1 MFSLYLTKMNI
12 HIDNFDMREISVEL
26 LNRMVYLHSYLENDW
41 TIKKRDG
48 CYIMTKESNKIIIS
62 DSCDYTKLKINK
74 DSVNKCTTNKCTTN
88 KCTTNKC
95 TSNKCTSNKCSG
107 NNTCGNDNNH
117 YDDVNDMRYI
127 LYFLYNVLNNG
138 WSIKKSQYTE
148 YVFIKNHEGKKEYFS
163 NKYLHTFLKDNFKL
177 NLIK

>member
-12 HIDNFDMREISVEL
+12 HIDNFDMREISTEL

-48 CYIMTKESNKIIIS
+48 CYIMIKESNKIIIS
-62 DSCDYTKLKINK
+62 DSCDYSKLKINK
-74 DSVNKCTTNKCTTN
+74 DSVNKCISNKCTTN
-88 KCTTNKC
+88 KC
-95 TSNKCTSNKCSG
+95 SG
-107 NNTCGNDNNH
+107 NKMNTNTCGNDNNH

>member
-12 HIDNFDMREISVEL
+12 HIDNFDTREISREL
-26 LNRMVYLHSYLENDW
+26 LNRMNYLHSYLEKDW
-41 TIKKRDG
+41 TIKKRDN

-62 DSCDYTKLKINK
+62 DSCDYSKLKMNK
-74 DSVNKCTTNKCTTN
+74 DCTNKCTTN
-88 KCTTNKC
+88 KCIMNK
-95 TSNKCTSNKCSG
+95 SD
-107 NNTCGNDNNH
+107 NNTLGNDNNR
-117 YDDVNDMRYI
+117 YEDTDNMKYI

-163 NKYLHTFLKDNFKL
+163 NKYLHSFLKDNFNF

>member
-12 HIDNFDMREISVEL
+12 HIDNFDMRELSTEM
-26 LNRMVYLHSYLENDW
+26 LNRMVYLHSYLENEW
-41 TIKKRDG
+41 TIKKRDS

-62 DSCDYTKLKINK
+62 DSCDYSKLKINK
-74 DSVNKCTTNKCTTN
+74 DCMNKSVMNKNGMNKCITNK
-88 KCTTNKC
+88 
-95 TSNKCTSNKCSG
+95 SG

-117 YDDVNDMRYI
+117 YEDANDMRYI

>member
-62 DSCDYTKLKINK
+62 DSCDYSKLKINK
-74 DSVNKCTTNKCTTN
+74 
-88 KCTTNKC
+88 
-95 TSNKCTSNKCSG
+95 
-107 NNTCGNDNNH
+107 
-117 YDDVNDMRYI
+117 
-127 LYFLYNVLNNG
+127 
-138 WSIKKSQYTE
+138 E
-148 YVFIKNHEGKKEYFS
+148 
-163 NKYLHTFLKDNFKL
+163 LKDLLFSSNRHYMHLFDIL
-177 NLIK
+177 TLDIDLE

>member
-12 HIDNFDMREISVEL
+12 HIDNFDMRELSTEM
-26 LNRMVYLHSYLENDW
+26 LNRMVYLHSYLENEW

-62 DSCDYTKLKINK
+62 DSCDYSKLKMNKDCINK
-74 DSVNKCTTNKCTTN
+74 SVINKSVINK
-88 KCTTNKC
+88 
-95 TSNKCTSNKCSG
+95 SG
-107 NNTCGNDNNH
+107 NNTLGNDNNR
-117 YDDVNDMRYI
+117 YEDTDNMKYI

-163 NKYLHTFLKDNFKL
+163 NKYLHSFLKDNFNF

>member
-62 DSCDYTKLKINK
+62 DSCDYSKLKINK
-74 DSVNKCTTNKCTTN
+74 DSVNKCSNNKCIAN
-88 KCTTNKC
+88 KT
-95 TSNKCTSNKCSG
+95 
-107 NNTCGNDNNH
+107 DNNAH
-117 YDDVNDMRYI
+117 SSDNNRYEDNKDMKYI

>member
-41 TIKKRDG
+41 TIKKRDS

-62 DSCDYTKLKINK
+62 DSCDYSKLKINK
-74 DSVNKCTTNKCTTN
+74 DCTNKCTTN
-88 KCTTNKC
+88 KCSGNKC
-95 TSNKCTSNKCSG
+95 IANKTA

-117 YDDVNDMRYI
+117 YEDSNDMRYI